1 MIGGGSKSKKEG
13 GFLVSG
19 GSSLS
24 GALLTFIDAVWD
36 LYCLGFS
43 VKFRDFVM
51 ISHKL
56 AKASKLGG
64 RLVSSS
70 VSSDNPLPSLS
81 IKPAV
86 FSKFSIS

>member
-1 MIGGGSKSKKEG
+1 MGNLNKEG

-19 GSSLS
+19 GFSLS
-24 GALLTFIDAVWD
+24 GALLTFIGDVWD
-36 LYCLGFS
+36 LFCLGFR

-51 ISHKL
+51 IPHKL

-86 FSKFSIS
+86 FSKVSIS